1 MASPRYVIPVLLII
15 CVSVVAVTLALPYLI
30 KAFAPES
37 DSRERVPTFSKL
49 ISGLGIL
56 EDTEVEELTLSEIEK
71 IEAVKSDIRDSL
83 GAGAKRITTDSV
95 TIDLGVL
102 DPENSNQFNNISTGD
117 FVIQSEDLEDDP
129 LTRDLAEFDLQ
140 EP

>member
-1 MASPRYVIPVLLII
+1 M
-15 CVSVVAVTLALPYLI
+15 ALPYLI